1 MKALYFI
8 RWLFDWN
15 RWYAFQ
21 KRYTIYAV
29 LGISVALFT
38 GINVLFWTPAILVWL
53 DFTYEILKDKWTAFK
68 KEQDEMFDNI
78 KGK

>member
-38 GINVLFWTPAILVWL
+38 GINELFWTPAILVWL